1 MKININEEEIN
12 MKKIIKE
19 YILITIGLALV
30 AIGFYFFLVPNDLAV
45 GGVSG
50 LAMVINWYMPGMTIG
65 AIMLVLNV
73 ILFIIGFI
81 FIGASFGIKTIYSS
95 LGLSGII
102 WVLEKSYPISGSIT
116 NDLFLELIFGILI
129 GAVGLGMVFNQNAS
143 TGGTDIIAKILYK
156 YFHLDIGKALLLAD
170 FFVTILAGVAFG
182 PKIGM
187 YALLGVIMN
196 GFIIDAVIA
205 GMNNCKK
212 IEVVSSKGEDIKKFI
227 IEELERGAT
236 LYTAKGAYTN
246 EEKEIITTVLGK
258 KQFIKLKNYMKE
270 IDKKA
275 FIITYNAH
283 EILGEGFKDI
293 NE

>member
-1 MKININEEEIN
+1 

-19 YILITIGLALV
+19 YILITVGLALV
-30 AIGFYFFLVPNDLAV
+30 AVGFYFFLVPNDLAV

-50 LAMVINWYMPGMTIG
+50 LAMIINWYVPALSIG

-81 FIGASFGIKTIYSS
+81 FIGSSFGVKTIYSS
-95 LGLSGII
+95 LGLSGMI
-102 WVLEKSYPISGSIT
+102 WALEKAFPMSGSIT

-129 GAVGLGMVFNQNAS
+129 GAVGMGMVFNQNAS

-170 FFVTILAGVAFG
+170 FFVTIFAGIAFG

-187 YALLGVIMN
+187 YALLGVIIN
-196 GFIIDAVIA
+196 GFTIDAVIA
-205 GMNNCKK
+205 GMNICKK
-212 IEVVSSKGEDIKKFI
+212 IEIVSSRGADIKKFI
-227 IEELERGAT
+227 IEGLGRGAT
-236 LYTAKGAYTN
+236 LYAAKGAYTN
-246 EEKEIITTVLGK
+246 EKKEIITTVLGK
-258 KQFIKLKNYMKE
+258 KEFIKLKIYIKE
-270 IDKKA
+270 IDKSA
-275 FIITYNAH
+275 FIIAYNVH

>member
-1 MKININEEEIN
+1 

-30 AIGFYFFLVPNDLAV
+30 AVGFYFFLVPNNLAV

-50 LAMVINWYMPGMTIG
+50 LAMIINLYVRALSIG
-65 AIMLVLNV
+65 AIMLVLNL

-81 FIGASFGIKTIYSS
+81 FIGSSFGVKTIYSS
-95 LGLSGII
+95 LGLSGMI
-102 WVLEKSYPISGSIT
+102 WILEKTCPMSGSIT

-156 YFHLDIGKALLLAD
+156 YFHLDIGKALLLSD
-170 FFVTILAGVAFG
+170 FLVTILAGIAFG

-187 YALLGVIMN
+187 YALLGVIIN
-196 GFIIDAVIA
+196 GFTIDAVIA
-205 GMNNCKK
+205 GMNICKK
-212 IEVVSSKGEDIKKFI
+212 VEVVSSRGEEIKRYI
-227 IEELERGAT
+227 IEELGRGAT

-246 EEKEIITTVLGK
+246 EEKEVITTVLGK
-258 KQFIKLKNYMKE
+258 KEFIKLKIYIKE

-275 FIITYNAH
+275 FIITYNVH

>member
-1 MKININEEEIN
+1 ME
-12 MKKIIKE
+12 KIIKE
-19 YILITIGLALV
+19 YTLITIGLALV
-30 AIGFYFFLVPNDLAV
+30 TIGFYFFLVPNNLAV

-50 LAMVINWYMPGMTIG
+50 LAIIINLYIPTLTIG

-81 FIGASFGIKTIYSS
+81 VIGSSFGVKTIYSS
-95 LGLSGII
+95 VGLSGMV
-102 WVLEKSYPISGSIT
+102 WVLETFFPISGSIT

-143 TGGTDIIAKILYK
+143 TGGTDILAKILNK
-156 YFHLDIGKALLLAD
+156 YFHLDIGKALLFAD
-170 FFVTILAGVAFG
+170 FFITILAVIAFG

-187 YALLGVIMN
+187 YAMLGVIIN
-196 GFIIDAVIA
+196 GFTIDAVIA
-205 GMNNCKK
+205 GMNICKK
-212 IEVVSSKGEDIKKFI
+212 VEVVSTKGEEVKRFI
-227 IEELERGAT
+227 IEELGRGAT

-246 EEKEIITTVLGK
+246 EDKEIITSVLGK
-258 KQFIKLKNYMKE
+258 KQFIKLRNYIKE

-275 FIITYNAH
+275 FIITYNVH
-283 EILGEGFKDI
+283 ETLGEGFKDI

>member
-1 MKININEEEIN
+1 

-30 AIGFYFFLVPNDLAV
+30 AVGFYFFLVPNNLAV

-50 LAMVINWYMPGMTIG
+50 LAMIINLYVPALSIG
-65 AIMLVLNV
+65 AIMLVLNL

-81 FIGASFGIKTIYSS
+81 FIGSSFGVKTIYSS
-95 LGLSGII
+95 LGLSGMI
-102 WVLEKSYPISGSIT
+102 WILEKTCPMSGSIT
-116 NDLFLELIFGILI
+116 NDLFLELVFGILI

-156 YFHLDIGKALLLAD
+156 YFHLDIGKALLLSD
-170 FFVTILAGVAFG
+170 FLVTILAGIAFG

-187 YALLGVIMN
+187 YALLGVIIN
-196 GFIIDAVIA
+196 GFTIDAVIA
-205 GMNNCKK
+205 GMNICKK
-212 IEVVSSKGEDIKKFI
+212 VEVVSSRGEEIKRYI
-227 IEELERGAT
+227 IEELGRGAT

-246 EEKEIITTVLGK
+246 EEKEVITTVLGK
-258 KQFIKLKNYMKE
+258 KEFIKLKIYIKE

-275 FIITYNAH
+275 FIITYNVH

>member
-1 MKININEEEIN
+1 

-30 AIGFYFFLVPNDLAV
+30 AVGFYFFLVPNNLAV

-50 LAMVINWYMPGMTIG
+50 LAMIINLYVPALSIG
-65 AIMLVLNV
+65 AIMLVLNL

-81 FIGASFGIKTIYSS
+81 FIGSSFGVKTIYSS
-95 LGLSGII
+95 LGLSGMI
-102 WVLEKSYPISGSIT
+102 WILEKTCPMSGSIT

-156 YFHLDIGKALLLAD
+156 YFHLDIGKALLLSD
-170 FFVTILAGVAFG
+170 FLVTILAGIAFG

-187 YALLGVIMN
+187 YALLGVIIN
-196 GFIIDAVIA
+196 GFTIDAVIA
-205 GMNNCKK
+205 GMNICKK
-212 IEVVSSKGEDIKKFI
+212 VEVVSSRGEEIKRYI
-227 IEELERGAT
+227 IEELGRGAT

-246 EEKEIITTVLGK
+246 EEKEVITTVLGK
-258 KQFIKLKNYMKE
+258 KEFIKLKIYIKE

-275 FIITYNAH
+275 FIITYNVH

>member
-1 MKININEEEIN
+1 

-30 AIGFYFFLVPNDLAV
+30 AVGFYFFLVPNNLAV

-50 LAMVINWYMPGMTIG
+50 LAMIINLYVPALSIG
-65 AIMLVLNV
+65 AIMIVLNL
-73 ILFIIGFI
+73 ILFVIGFI
-81 FIGASFGIKTIYSS
+81 FIGSSFGVKTIYSS
-95 LGLSGII
+95 LGLSGMI
-102 WVLEKSYPISGSIT
+102 WILEKTCPMSGSIT

-156 YFHLDIGKALLLAD
+156 YFHLDIGKALLLSD
-170 FFVTILAGVAFG
+170 FLVTILAGIAFG

-187 YALLGVIMN
+187 YALLGVIIN
-196 GFIIDAVIA
+196 GFTIDAVIA
-205 GMNNCKK
+205 GMNICKK
-212 IEVVSSKGEDIKKFI
+212 VEVVSSRGEEIKRYI
-227 IEELERGAT
+227 IEELGRGAT

-246 EEKEIITTVLGK
+246 EEKEVITTVLGK
-258 KQFIKLKNYMKE
+258 KEFIKLKIYIKE

-275 FIITYNAH
+275 FIITYNVH

>member
-1 MKININEEEIN
+1 

-30 AIGFYFFLVPNDLAV
+30 AVGFYFFLVPNNLAV

-50 LAMVINWYMPGMTIG
+50 LAMIINLYVPALSIG
-65 AIMLVLNV
+65 AIMLVLNL

-81 FIGASFGIKTIYSS
+81 FIGSSFGVKTIYSS
-95 LGLSGII
+95 LGLSGMI
-102 WVLEKSYPISGSIT
+102 WILEKTCPMSGSIT

-156 YFHLDIGKALLLAD
+156 YFHLDIGKALLLSD
-170 FFVTILAGVAFG
+170 FLVTILAGIAFG

-187 YALLGVIMN
+187 YALLGVIIN
-196 GFIIDAVIA
+196 GFTIDAVIA
-205 GMNNCKK
+205 GMNICKK
-212 IEVVSSKGEDIKKFI
+212 IEVVSSRGEEIKRYI
-227 IEELERGAT
+227 IEELGRGAT

-246 EEKEIITTVLGK
+246 EEKEVITTVLGK
-258 KQFIKLKNYMKE
+258 KEFIKLKIYIKE

-275 FIITYNAH
+275 FIITYNVH